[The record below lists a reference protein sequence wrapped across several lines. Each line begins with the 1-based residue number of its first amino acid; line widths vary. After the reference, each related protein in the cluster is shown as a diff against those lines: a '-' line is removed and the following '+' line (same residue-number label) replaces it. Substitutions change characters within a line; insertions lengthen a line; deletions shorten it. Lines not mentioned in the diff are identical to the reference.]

1 MHSPIHTFFFV
12 SQLDTSLSWRC
23 SALAAPLVFTA
34 VVRSGHVASTHKRII
49 DQNLYQHHLHRQRH
63 GSHRLPMLQSLWVSS
78 EIDMP
83 NLAFHYST
91 HHYQCHCEAVHSIG
105 PQRHLVSNCHRS
117 VQVFYHGSLAR
128 RIYRIQH
135 QPTCAAMRRC
145 DVDCVSITA
154 QPPCT
159 HSCVDRA
166 AVTAG
171 TRRSLATPPTLD
183 PTIASWGRPRGG
195 GAAEDGSTC

>member
-1 MHSPIHTFFFV
+1 VAYSSATHTLVHTLMHSPIHTFFFV

-83 NLAFHYST
+83 NLAFLTTQLTTTNVTVKRCTALALNGISSPTAIDPSRSST
-91 HHYQCHCEAVHSIG
+91 MA
-105 PQRHLVSNCHRS
+105 HLHVAFIAFNINP
-117 VQVFYHGSLAR
+117 LALR
-128 RIYRIQH
+128 
-135 QPTCAAMRRC
+135 CA
-145 DVDCVSITA
+145 DVMWTA
-154 QPPCT
+154 Y
-159 HSCVDRA
+159 
-166 AVTAG
+166 
-171 TRRSLATPPTLD
+171 RSLPNPHAPTL
-183 PTIASWGRPRGG
+183 ASTALP
-195 GAAEDGSTC
+195 